1 MEKTLSHKK
10 CTCCGIEKLLDE
22 FHKKLK
28 GAAPA
33 CKACSSNMQRER
45 RAAEPDAVKAMR
57 REREQNGGRRT
68 PTRYESRS
76 GREGL
81 RTQRKTK
88 MRAGNGSKQ
97 TMTAS

>member
-1 MEKTLSHKK
+1 MEYMAAQMDRQ
-10 CTCCGIEKLLDE
+10 IEGAQHAGVFAADFGGAHPGGLLE
-22 FHKKLK
+22 G
-28 GAAPA
+28 GASGS
-33 CKACSSNMQRER
+33 K
-45 RAAEPDAVKAMR
+45 
-57 REREQNGGRRT
+57 NGGRRT